1 MTLCTLGIGTAF
13 GESILNDSPRHATIV
28 TSGYCELLRIEQ
40 KDFKIIWEVG
50 KIYCFFYSEVI
61 VMLELFLEMM
71 SFITKDTMGNEKMKI
86 K

>member
-50 KIYCFFYSEVI
+50 KIYVFLLSEVI

-71 SFITKDTMGNEKMKI
+71 SFITKDTMENEKMKI

>member
-50 KIYCFFYSEVI
+50 KIYVFLSSEVI

-71 SFITKDTMGNEKMKI
+71 SFITKDRMENEKMKI